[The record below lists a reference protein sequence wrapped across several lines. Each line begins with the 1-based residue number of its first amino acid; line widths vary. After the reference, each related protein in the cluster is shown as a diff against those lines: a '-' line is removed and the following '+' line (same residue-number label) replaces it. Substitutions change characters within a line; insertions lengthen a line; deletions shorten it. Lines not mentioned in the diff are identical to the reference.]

1 MTQSEAV
8 VKIINSFGNC
18 IGYYEVCRIDTCWSE
33 EQVNAN
39 SSLPVNMASGKITR
53 AAVDNF
59 NRATE
64 SLGGVHHDVVNMVF
78 YQLCS
83 DGYGIGGF
91 GNTVRASKER
101 RRSLENDIRN
111 KEMLRCANIGG
122 KQPHPQH
129 LLRKI
134 KLEWLLHCSK
144 EHQNMGA
151 FDHAF
156 IPLRMTP
163 TRLFSVDFRR
173 NAPQKMPGWT
183 VYHPTATSD
192 TNIRKTNILYCPM
205 VHAPATEFNTVYTV
219 TICLQSMFRL

>member
-8 VKIINSFGNC
+8 VKLINRFGSNC
-18 IGYYEVCRIDTCWSE
+18 IGYDEVCRIDTCWSE
-33 EQVNAN
+33 EQINAN
-39 SSLPVNMASGKITR
+39 SRLPVNMAPGKITR

-64 SLGGVHHDVVNMVF
+64 SLGGIHHDVVNMVL

-83 DGYGIGGF
+83 DGDVIGGF
-91 GNTVRASKER
+91 ENTVRASKER

-111 KEMLRCANIGG
+111 KEMLRCPNIGG

-134 KLEWLLHCSK
+134 KLEWFLHCSK
-144 EHQNMGA
+144 EHQNMRA
-151 FDHAF
+151 LDHAF
-156 IPLRMTP
+156 ILLRMTP
-163 TRLFSVDFRR
+163 ARLFSVDFRR

-183 VYHPTATSD
+183 AYHAVVTSN
-192 TNIRKTNILYCPM
+192 TNIRCNI
-205 VHAPATEFNTVYTV
+205 
-219 TICLQSMFRL
+219 